1 MTDIIINPPQQYLYS
16 KMSAFSPNSCCT
28 DKTKFMNIIYACK
41 HICYHYYNIFLRAL
55 FINFYPYYY
64 KPSKTVFILKNVWF
78 LFKIRVVQI
87 KQRLLM
93 YFKHM

>member
-28 DKTKFMNIIYACK
+28 DKTRFMNIIYACK

-55 FINFYPYYY
+55 FINFDPYNY
-64 KPSKTVFILKNVWF
+64 KPPKQYLYSK
-78 LFKIRVVQI
+78 
-87 KQRLLM
+87 M
-93 YFKHM
+93 YGFYSRFVLYR